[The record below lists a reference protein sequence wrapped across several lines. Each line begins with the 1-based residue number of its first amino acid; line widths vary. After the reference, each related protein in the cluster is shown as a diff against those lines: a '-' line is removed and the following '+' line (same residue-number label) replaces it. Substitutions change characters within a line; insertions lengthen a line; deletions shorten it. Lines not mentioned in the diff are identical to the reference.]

1 MSRAAIF
8 PLVPNPSD
16 TILLLRGEFTKTDD
30 EQRLVFGWASIAS
43 AGGVEIVDSQSD
55 ILDAAS
61 LEKSMYAYVEDSRV
75 GGEMH
80 ERMGVGTLV
89 ESFVSTPSKLQKL
102 GLAENALPTGVWV
115 GFRISDDDTW
125 AGIKSGK
132 FTAFSIGGVGSH
144 EEMAA

>member
-1 MSRAAIF
+1 M
-8 PLVPNPSD
+8 PQTTD
-16 TILLLRGEFTKTDD
+16 TIPLLRGEFTKLDP
-30 EQRLVFGWASIAS
+30 EERLVFGWASIVS
-43 AGGVEIVDSQSD
+43 AAGVEIVDSQSD
-55 ILDAAS
+55 VLDAVS

-80 ERMGVGTLV
+80 EKMGVGTLV

-115 GFRISDDDTW
+115 GFRISDDETW

-144 EEMAA
+144 EEMA